1 MKFRILVGAGLGLLA
16 TACANIPEGSASA
29 PAACAS
35 RLAESAAYL
44 QQHVDARE
52 EKLKVIRFASEE
64 AMNAY
69 NDKTTGYDSAR
80 IDFIAMGNIIQATY
94 SVSRPAQP
102 APFDHTT
109 DEEADARI
117 TEGKNCAAP
126 LIE

>member
-1 MKFRILVGAGLGLLA
+1 MRVRMLVGAIAMLA
-16 TACANIPEGSASA
+16 AACANLPEGSNA
-29 PAACAS
+29 PTVCAS
-35 RLAESAAYL
+35 QLAESAAYL

-69 NDKTTGYDSAR
+69 NDKTAGYDSAR
-80 IDFIAMGNIIQATY
+80 IDFIAMGNIIEAAYSLPEATET
-94 SVSRPAQP
+94 S
-102 APFDHTT
+102 PFDHTT

-117 TEGKNCAAP
+117 LHGKTCAAP

>member
-1 MKFRILVGAGLGLLA
+1 MSFRILVGAGLGLFA
-16 TACANIPEGSASA
+16 TACANLPDGSAA

-35 RLAESAAYL
+35 DLAESAAYL
-44 QQHVDARE
+44 QQHVDART

-69 NDKTTGYDSAR
+69 NDKTAGYDSAR
-80 IDFIAMGNIIQATY
+80 IDFIAMGNVIEAAYSLPEPAAT
-94 SVSRPAQP
+94 

-117 TEGKNCAAP
+117 TEGKSCAAP

>member
-16 TACANIPEGSASA
+16 TACAHVPEDSTA
-29 PAACAS
+29 PEACAS
-35 RLAESAAYL
+35 QLAESAAYL
-44 QQHVDARE
+44 LQHVDART

-69 NDKTTGYDSAR
+69 NDKTAEYDSAR
-80 IDFIAMGNIIQATY
+80 IDFIAMGNIIEAAY
-94 SVSRPAQP
+94 SLPTP
-102 APFDHTT
+102 PETAPFDHTT

-117 TEGKNCAAP
+117 ADGKSCAAP

>member
-16 TACANIPEGSASA
+16 TACAHLPGGSAA

-35 RLAESAAYL
+35 QLAESAAYL

-80 IDFIAMGNIIQATY
+80 IDFIAMGNIIEAAYGLPEATGT
-94 SVSRPAQP
+94 

-117 TEGKNCAAP
+117 AEGKSCAAP
-126 LIE
+126 LLE